1 VNPQKPLVKSVFL
14 LIISYLVFI
23 AIAIPDGVLNIAW
36 TYMQQTFALP
46 PSAIGLLLGCAMV
59 ARLIS
64 SFGSGPLIARFGMGA
79 LLLAGILLALV
90 GVLLVTLAAETAI
103 WWMLFVAI
111 FVLALGGGALD
122 GGLNTFVSA
131 NYSTGRLNWLHA
143 AFGIGITIGP
153 WMATFIIVSLQG
165 GWHLAYVVSAV
176 PLVLLLALIFFTR
189 ARWTAQAQA
198 PTATVNSS
206 QRVSVRETLRVPMV
220 VLSLLLFFTYGG
232 AEIGTGQLANTLFV
246 EQRGI
251 DQGTAGFWVGMFWAT
266 FTLGRILMGVV
277 ADRVSNILLMRWSMV
292 GTVIGAALLWFN
304 PVNEVGFIGLSI
316 MGFAF
321 APMFATLI
329 SLCSQ
334 HHRLSDWGCRVGRR
348 SAAGDCRRHRGSGW
362 PEHDRAAAVH
372 VLRRAPA
379 DSRTH
384 SVARTT
390 DRAVERSQRRLES
403 TQRNFFRKLLSGFL
417 SLRLRVHEE

>member
-1 VNPQKPLVKSVFL
+1 MNPQKTEVKPIFL

-23 AIAIPDGVLNIAW
+23 GIAIPDGVLNIAW
-36 TYMQQTFALP
+36 TYMQPTFDLP
-46 PSAIGLLLGCAMV
+46 PSALGVLLGCAMV

-64 SFGSGPLIARFGMGA
+64 SFGSGPLIARFGMGV
-79 LLLAGILLALV
+79 LLLGGILLALA
-90 GVLLVTLAAETAI
+90 GVLLVALAAETRV
-103 WWMLFVAI
+103 WWALFAAI

-165 GWHLAYVVSAV
+165 AWQSAYLVAAV
-176 PLVLLLALIFFTR
+176 PLALLLILLFFTR
-189 ARWTAQAQA
+189 GAWTAQAQA

-206 QRVSVRETLRVPMV
+206 QRVSMRETLRVPMV
-220 VLSLLLFFTYGG
+220 IFSLLLFFTYGG
-232 AEIGTGQLANTLFV
+232 AEIGTGQLSNTLFV
-246 EQRGI
+246 EHRNI

-266 FTLGRILMGVV
+266 FTLGRVLMGVV
-277 ADRVSNILLMRWSMV
+277 ADRVSNIRLLRWSMI

-304 PVNEVGFIGLSI
+304 PVNEVGFIGLAI

-329 SLCSQ
+329 SDTP
-334 HHRLSDWGCRVGRR
+334 RRVGMRYAANTIGFQVGVAGLGGAVLPGIT
-348 SAAGDCRRHRGSGW
+348 SALAGQSGPALIAPLLFIFCVALLLIHELILW
-362 PEHDRAAAVH
+362 RENRAEQLSQAS
-372 VLRRAPA
+372 A
-379 DSRTH
+379 D
-384 SVARTT
+384 
-390 DRAVERSQRRLES
+390 
-403 TQRNFFRKLLSGFL
+403 
-417 SLRLRVHEE
+417 